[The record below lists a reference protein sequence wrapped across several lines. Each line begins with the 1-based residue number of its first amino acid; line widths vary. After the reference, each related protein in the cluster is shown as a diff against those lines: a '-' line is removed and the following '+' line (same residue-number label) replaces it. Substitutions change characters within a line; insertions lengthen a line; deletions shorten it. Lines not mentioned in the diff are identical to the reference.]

1 MENKSFEEYVSG
13 LTLQRQKM
21 LNQELASFLKKLNQ
35 KLAQQELVYQE
46 LTQQELASIK
56 KMIKQVKQKRAS
68 IKEWGQNEYEIVSEV
83 ENEDGQKKY
92 RNNTKQKQAMKS
104 KKIAARRKKNKIKH
118 G

>member
-13 LTLQRQKM
+13 LTLQRQKK
-21 LNQELASFLKKLNQ
+21 LNQKLASFLKKLNQ
-35 KLAQQELVYQE
+35 KLAYQE
-46 LTQQELASIK
+46 LTCQELAQQELASLE
-56 KMIKQVKQKRAS
+56 KMLKQGRAS

-92 RNNTKQKQAMKS
+92 RNNTKQKQAMKN

-118 G
+118 